1 VREESVGSEERA
13 EDERRVQ
20 RAIDRAMAAMM
31 RATAKRLSPQ
41 LAMTREQLLAEAAE
55 LEEGARE

>member
-1 VREESVGSEERA
+1 MREERVELDERT

-41 LAMTREQLLAEAAE
+41 LAITREQLLAEAAE